1 MTGDGVGVSHRRATS
16 ALAVLSVATFVYV
29 TTEVLPI
36 GLLTVMAADMGRSPS
51 QIGLLVTG
59 YAVVVVLVSLPL
71 TRLTQRVPRRL
82 LLTVTLGVFVV
93 GTVLTAVAPS
103 YGVLLAARLVIA
115 LTQALFW
122 SVVAST
128 ATGLFP
134 PEVRGRAVGRL
145 AMGTALAPV
154 LGIPA
159 GTWLGQQAG
168 WRVAF
173 LVMAA
178 AGLATCV
185 AVALLVPTIAPSA
198 GGAAR
203 GTHPD
208 RRGYLVLVVA
218 CALGVTG
225 ALTAFTY
232 VTPFVLDVTG
242 FEASA
247 LGPLLLVSGL
257 AGGVGAVTVGRFLDR
272 YPWAAVTVP
281 LGAIAVALAIMFA
294 AATVPVAVVG
304 ALAVYGVSF
313 SAMAAAIQ
321 NRTLRIAPGSTDIAS
336 AGISSAFNAGIA
348 GGSLLGGVLV
358 DSAGIRSVA
367 LAGALLV
374 GAAVAI
380 MLAERWLFPA
390 DPVLQDQERQAEESE
405 GVLGP

>member
-1 MTGDGVGVSHRRATS
+1 MVVSTRRANG
-16 ALAVLSVATFVYV
+16 ALAALAVATFVYV

-36 GLLTVMAADMGRSPS
+36 GLLTVMAADLGRSPS
-51 QIGLLVTG
+51 EIGLLVTG

-82 LLTVTLGVFVV
+82 LLTVTLGVFVL
-93 GTVLTAVAPS
+93 GAILTALAS
-103 YGVLLAARLVIA
+103 NYWVLLGARLVIA
-115 LTQALFW
+115 VTQALFW
-122 SVVAST
+122 SVVAAA

-145 AMGTALAPV
+145 AMGTSLAPV

-185 AVALLVPTIAPSA
+185 AIAVLVPTIAPGE

-203 GTHPD
+203 GSQPD
-208 RRGYLVLVVA
+208 GRRFAILVVA
-218 CALGVTG
+218 AGLGVTG
-225 ALTAFTY
+225 ALTAYTY

-242 FEASA
+242 FEPSA
-247 LGPLLLVSGL
+247 LGPLLLVTGVSG
-257 AGGVGAVTVGRFLDR
+257 AVGAVAVGRHLDR
-272 YPWAAVTVP
+272 RPWAAVTVP
-281 LGAIAVALAIMFA
+281 LGAIAAALAIMWA
-294 AATVPVAVVG
+294 AGTVPAAVVG
-304 ALAVYGVSF
+304 ALAIYGVSF

-336 AGISSAFNAGIA
+336 AGISTAFNAGIA

-358 DSAGIRSVA
+358 DTAGLRSVA
-367 LAGALLV
+367 LVGALLV
-374 GAAVAI
+374 AAAVAA
-380 MLAERWLFPA
+380 LLGERLLLPA
-390 DPVLQDQERQAEESE
+390 DPVLQHEKRQAEQRE